1 MRMKSSLLLAVV
13 ATSIAGAQVWEK
25 PIAPGLTYRMEVDSV
40 TPRVIHALRFSPGAP
55 TRAVSELAGKV
66 VFQETPTKGRATVS
80 EMVAAQG
87 AIAGINANYFPYT
100 GDPLGAMMR
109 SGELLSIPN
118 VTRATFGWKNEPNT
132 AAFGLMTFKG
142 TASLGGKDLAIDELN
157 AECPMN
163 GFTVNTPA
171 AGFAVAKAPNRVLV
185 VSVESPNYTPDGT
198 TTGKVRS
205 VATDQAVTLV
215 PDGCVALVAQGGK
228 AGDVAGVEEG
238 DSVTLRFRSG
248 GLDLSKVDE
257 LVSGGPFL
265 VRDGVISVDSAAEKF
280 RDDFTDKRHPR
291 TAVGRTLAGD
301 IWFVAVD
308 GRSPASAG
316 ATIQELATIMFS
328 LGCRDAI
335 NLDGG
340 GSTALNILGTTV
352 NRPSD
357 GPERPVSNAVLFFGP
372 KSSHTAKSI
381 AIDGPE
387 IAAMGATA
395 TFAATEGKR
404 PLADLKVIWSCQGP
418 AAWIDQGGVLH
429 PLAAGKATVTAWVG
443 GAIATKTVT
452 VAATRSPSPAS
463 RKGGGRGGR

>member
-1 MRMKSSLLLAVV
+1 MRVKSCVLLALF
-13 ATSIAGAQVWEK
+13 APSLAGAQVWEK

-40 TPRVIHALRFSPGAP
+40 TPRVIHALRYSPGAP

-80 EMVAAQG
+80 EMVAAEG

-109 SGELLSIPN
+109 GGELLSIPN
-118 VTRATFGWKNEPNT
+118 ATRATFGWKNEPNT
-132 AAFGLMTFKG
+132 AAFGLMTFRG
-142 TASLGGKDLAIDELN
+142 TLSLGGKDLGIDELN
-157 AECPMN
+157 AECPVN
-163 GFTVNTPA
+163 GLTVNTPV

-185 VSVESPNYTPDGT
+185 VSLDRADFSPDGT

-205 VATDQAVTLV
+205 ISSDQAVTLV
-215 PDGCVALVAQGGK
+215 PAGCAVIVAQGTK
-228 AGDVAGVEEG
+228 AADVEGIDEG
-238 DSVTLRFRSG
+238 DAVTLRFRSS
-248 GLDLSKVDE
+248 GLDLGKVDE

-265 VRDGVISVDSAAEKF
+265 VRDGVIAPDSAAEKF
-280 RDDFTDKRHPR
+280 RDDFTEKRHPR

-372 KSSHTAKSI
+372 KPSRTAKPV

-387 IAAMGATA
+387 TAALGATA
-395 TFAATEGKR
+395 TFAATESKR
-404 PLADLKVIWSCQGP
+404 PLGDLKVIWSCQGP

-429 PLAAGKATVTAWVG
+429 PMAAGKATVTAWVG
-443 GAIATKTVT
+443 GAIATKTVMVT
-452 VAATRSPSPAS
+452 ATRSASPAS
-463 RKGGGRGGR
+463 RKGGKRGGR